1 MTVSDDLFSRIRLCI
16 FLCLLRMSV
25 DRLAQGEDVVS
36 NSLVLPIT
44 KFSYATTAIERTSP
58 LGWTHL
64 SGGGDLVAIFDH
76 VRIRELRSGLAKER
90 RRLHVRRG
98 TERLVCSASCFL
110 PAYTA

>member
-1 MTVSDDLFSRIRLCI
+1 
-16 FLCLLRMSV
+16 MSV

-36 NSLVLPIT
+36 NSLVLPII

-64 SGGGDLVAIFDH
+64 SGGGDLIAVFDH

-98 TERLVCSASCFL
+98 AETLVRPTLRFL
-110 PAYTA
+110 LAHAI